1 MNGQSGKVCGE
12 LPIDGAPPVSS
23 VRAVWLPLFALLL
36 RGGIFYGEADEKNG
50 RGDFASSV
58 LR

>member
-1 MNGQSGKVCGE
+1 
-12 LPIDGAPPVSS
+12 
-23 VRAVWLPLFALLL
+23 L